1 MAVARGAVWL
11 NLGLV
16 ERGLFANFDPMTLRE
31 LLHQN
36 YPVGDAA
43 VEAMEEACRKVSV
56 RRGESVIRQGA
67 VCEGIIFV
75 TDGLF
80 RVVFRHDLIEETV
93 CFGMT
98 GDPFTSMHS
107 FYRGEPSQYSF
118 EAIEDSECLL
128 LDFDNFRRLQTDH
141 PDILKWMVQLL
152 SEQIYA
158 FERRY
163 VYLGIND
170 AYTRYATFLQL
181 RQDIINR
188 IPLKYIAQYIKVKP
202 ETLSRIRARYA
213 RGRQ

>member
-1 MAVARGAVWL
+1 
-11 NLGLV
+11 
-16 ERGLFANFDPMTLRE
+16 MTLKE

-36 YPVGDAA
+36 YPVGYAA
-43 VEAMEEACRKVSV
+43 VEAMEKVCRKVTV
-56 RRGESVIRQGA
+56 RRGDPVIQQGK
-67 VCEGIIFV
+67 VCHDLIFV

-80 RVVFRHDLIEETV
+80 RVVFRHDLTEETV

-107 FYRGEPSQYSF
+107 YYRGEPAQYSF

-128 LDFDNFRRLQTDH
+128 LAFDDFRRLQKEH
-141 PDILKWMVQLL
+141 PDILEWTAQLL

-163 VYLGIND
+163 VYLGTND
-170 AYTRYATFLQL
+170 AYSRYATFLQL
-181 RQDIINR
+181 RSDIINR

-202 ETLSRIRARYA
+202 ETLSRVRARYA
-213 RGRQ
+213 RGKK

>member
-1 MAVARGAVWL
+1 MRL
-11 NLGLV
+11 K
-16 ERGLFANFDPMTLRE
+16 E
-31 LLHQN
+31 LLHLN

-43 VEAMEEACRKVSV
+43 VEAMEEVCRRVVVS
-56 RRGESVIRQGA
+56 RGEAIIEQGK
-67 VCEGIIFV
+67 VCDDIVFV

-80 RVVFRHDLIEETV
+80 RVVFRHNLSEETV
-93 CFGMT
+93 CFGIS

-128 LDFDNFRRLQTDH
+128 LDFDNFRRLQLEHT
-141 PDILKWMVQLL
+141 DILKWTAQLL

-163 VYLGIND
+163 VYLGIHD

-181 RQDIINR
+181 RSKIINR

-213 RGRQ
+213 RGKR